1 MRSSGLADLG
11 GERELG
17 DAYNFT
23 VKGLQPLDPSRHL
36 GAEQFRQAELE
47 AKKAWLRKPRLV
59 RGQEPVSDQ
68 GSGTQK

>member
-11 GERELG
+11 GEARFG
-17 DAYNFT
+17 DAFNF
-23 VKGLQPLDPSRHL
+23 VAKGLQPLDPSRHL

-47 AKKAWLRKPRLV
+47 AKRAWLRKPRLE
-59 RGQEPVSDQ
+59 RGQEPVSDR